1 MLVYRKEID
10 GLRAIAVIAV
20 LLFHADY
27 LPKGYLGVDIFFV
40 ISGYLITRI
49 ITQQLNEGSFS
60 LLHFYERRI
69 RRIVPMLLLVSI
81 IALSIGYFTLLP
93 DDLENLSE
101 SVIATTFFSNN
112 ILLFLTRNY
121 WDTANTFKPL
131 MHTWSLGVEE
141 QFYLIFPLI
150 LLALHKFCT
159 LKKRTIIILIC
170 IAASLGSHF
179 ILPKSTMHFYLVSAR
194 FYQLA
199 IGALLV
205 SLSHALPSI
214 KTSIVSFTSFV
225 CVLLLLLLPFKAQPF
240 TLSVAAT
247 CLTASLLYFYHN
259 SLAFILENK
268 VVQFIGKI
276 SYSLYLWHHLVFC
289 IFRLTYQP
297 IITTPQYLLLTFCII
312 SLATISYYVIE
323 QPFRNKQL
331 VSTKLLLIITITAS
345 IALVLA
351 ATYIYK
357 LKGIVKNIP
366 EMDIYLGKPAN
377 TNSYI
382 AYNERV
388 YNMNVPFTSTSKKK
402 LLVIGNSYSR
412 DFVNMLIE
420 NNYSDS
426 FEISFNAKF
435 NTTETKQRISQ
446 ADFVIIGCPID
457 SLYLNKFCK
466 ANKLD
471 KSKILIVGTKN
482 FGSNFNWLFNTT
494 TPNNRCTVRVK
505 MESNYIPANNWYK
518 LQQPNR
524 YVDLIGLLVDQNN
537 HVPAFTPQC
546 KLISQDCK
554 HLTQDGAKYLGSLL
568 KNDSTF
574 KYFLTHLDAYSIKQK
589 HND

>member
-1 MLVYRKEID
+1 MLAYRKEID

-49 ITQQLNEGSFS
+49 STQQLSQNSFS

-81 IALSIGYFTLLP
+81 IALAIGYFTLLP

-112 ILLFLTRNY
+112 ILLFFTRNY
-121 WDTANTFKPL
+121 WDTANAFKPL

-150 LLALHKFCT
+150 LVGIYKFCT
-159 LKKRTIIILIC
+159 FKTRTIVILIL

-205 SLSHALPSI
+205 SLSPILPFI
-214 KTSIVSFTSFV
+214 KTSIVSFASFL
-225 CVLLLLLLPFKAQPF
+225 CLLLLLLLPFKVQPF
-240 TLSVAAT
+240 ALSVMVT
-247 CLTASLLYFYHN
+247 CLTASLLFFYHN
-259 SLAFILENK
+259 SLDFILENR

-297 IITTPQYLLLTFCII
+297 TITTPQYLLLTCFII
-312 SLATISYYVIE
+312 CLATTSYYLIE
-323 QPFRNKQL
+323 QPFRNKQI
-331 VSTKLLLIITITAS
+331 VSTKLLLIITATVS
-345 IALVLA
+345 IMLVSA

-357 LKGIVKNIP
+357 QKGVVKNIP
-366 EMDIYLGKPAN
+366 EMDIYLGKPTN

-388 YNMNVPFTSTSKKK
+388 YKMNVPFTNTNKKK
-402 LLVIGNSYSR
+402 LLVIGNSYAR
-412 DFVNMLIE
+412 DFVNMLVE

-426 FEISFNAKF
+426 FEISFNPKF
-435 NTTETKQRISQ
+435 YTSETSLRVSK
-446 ADFVIIGCPID
+446 ADWVIIGCPID

-471 KSKILIVGTKN
+471 KNKILIVGTKN
-482 FGSNFNWLFNTT
+482 FGSNISWLFNTT
-494 TPNNRCTVRVK
+494 TPNTRCTVRVA
-505 MESNYIPANNWYK
+505 MEPNYIPANNWYK
-518 LQQPNR
+518 QQHTTR
-524 YVDLIGLLVDQNN
+524 YVDVIGLLIDQNN

-546 KLISQDCK
+546 KLLSQDCK

-568 KNDSTF
+568 VKDSVF
-574 KYFLTHLDAYSIKQK
+574 NNFMAHLSYYNI
-589 HND
+589 HNK